1 MITLNKYGNR
11 ENRVWLELYGLS
23 TDEKPIEKF
32 DDIFIGNSSTYYEM
46 DTKNTFMYEMDIITL
61 AAAKKYTKETAEG
74 LGAIKGQDGVSP
86 TISVEDIDGGHRV
99 TIQDKDGIKSFE
111 VLNGDGENI
120 KPISNEEIE
129 NLFK

>member
-1 MITLNKYGNR
+1 
-11 ENRVWLELYGLS
+11 
-23 TDEKPIEKF
+23 
-32 DDIFIGNSSTYYEM
+32 
-46 DTKNTFMYEMDIITL
+46 MDIVTL

-74 LGAIKGQDGVSP
+74 FGAIKGQDGVSP

-99 TIQDKDGIKSFE
+99 TIQDKDGAKSFE
-111 VLNGDGENI
+111 VLDGDGENI

>member
-1 MITLNKYGNR
+1 MTRKIRNGGKH
-11 ENRVWLELYGLS
+11 
-23 TDEKPIEKF
+23 K
-32 DDIFIGNSSTYYEM
+32 
-46 DTKNTFMYEMDIITL
+46 MDIITL

>member
-1 MITLNKYGNR
+1 
-11 ENRVWLELYGLS
+11 
-23 TDEKPIEKF
+23 
-32 DDIFIGNSSTYYEM
+32 
-46 DTKNTFMYEMDIITL
+46 MDIITL

-99 TIQDKDGIKSFE
+99 TIQDNDGIKSFE

>member
-1 MITLNKYGNR
+1 MKVGRHSIRLTINYVFR
-11 ENRVWLELYGLS
+11 
-23 TDEKPIEKF
+23 I
-32 DDIFIGNSSTYYEM
+32 
-46 DTKNTFMYEMDIITL
+46 
-61 AAAKKYTKETAEG
+61 
-74 LGAIKGQDGVSP
+74 GQDGVSP